1 MAYKDKSNAI
11 KYNNN
16 FIKEAYD
23 RINLT
28 VPKGRKAE
36 LQAVAERHGQ
46 SVNGFI
52 NSLIDDAMERER
64 AGGVHVDVSAGT
76 SPQAGIRV
84 TSEPEVGTSEWWA
97 ARTPR
102 DAQEGAGGGATGAG
116 GISIFSDGED
126 TPSAAVGV
134 SPMQDK
140 ESLSAE
146 QLRQLSPDDWA
157 VWAVRQDDESIEDW
171 KRRVNRSMRRLSAV
185 DVAKRMGKLPEHD
198 RDILLGTDPE
208 SMKRFREEEGKR
220 KQREE
225 ADKPAEVGELPF

>member
-52 NSLIDDAMERER
+52 NSLIDEAMEHER
-64 AGGVHVDVSAGT
+64 AGGVPVDVSAAT
-76 SPQAGIRV
+76 SPQAM
-84 TSEPEVGTSEWWA
+84 PAWGTKEYFEMIKA
-97 ARTPR
+97 DIKR
-102 DAQEGAGGGATGAG
+102 QEQATQQGTGGGAAGAG

-126 TPSAAVGV
+126 TPSAAVDA
-134 SPMQDK
+134 PPTEDK
-140 ESLSAE
+140 EPLSAE

-157 VWAVRQDDESIEDW
+157 VWAVRQDDESLESW
-171 KRRVNRSMRRLSAV
+171 RRRLNKSHKGLQVV
-185 DVAKRMGKLPEHD
+185 DVMKRLSRLSEEERG
-198 RDILLGTDPE
+198 ILTGTDPE
-208 SMKRFREEEGKR
+208 SDDDF
-220 KQREE
+220 
-225 ADKPAEVGELPF
+225 

>member
-52 NSLIDDAMERER
+52 NSLIDEAMEHER
-64 AGGVHVDVSAGT
+64 AGGVPVDVSAAT

-126 TPSAAVGV
+126 TPSAAVDA
-134 SPMQDK
+134 PPTEDK
-140 ESLSAE
+140 EPLSAE

-157 VWAVRQDDESIEDW
+157 VWAVRQDDESLESW
-171 KRRVNRSMRRLSAV
+171 RRRLNKSHKGLQVV
-185 DVAKRMGKLPEHD
+185 DVMKRLSRLSEEERG
-198 RDILLGTDPE
+198 ILTGTDPE
-208 SMKRFREEEGKR
+208 SDDDF
-220 KQREE
+220 
-225 ADKPAEVGELPF
+225 